1 MLQKWL
7 SLLRRPQSG
16 TAGPTTTQ
24 SSAAPRPTQGL
35 AASASQ
41 PPAYPP
47 VDQGL
52 PVSTPEGL
60 LAANAEL
67 IDRLRLHA
75 ATDAD
80 TFRERFEVPLLN
92 LAEQINALPA
102 TSSGLFAGEGGLFRA
117 SLEMAFFSFQAADGR
132 IFTGTETV
140 ERRHALEGR
149 WRYVCFLAG
158 MFYPLGTSLDTIV
171 VTSSAGGVWRRHF
184 GSLTSWAQQNE
195 VTRLF
200 AAWPNVDESLQQ
212 IGPSSHIASL
222 IATIAGAK
230 NLQWLEDGS
239 SELVKAVYEISSGH
253 MTNARNCKDVVVSM
267 WERIARREEARRPQ
281 AFGRQTVGTHL
292 GPYLVG
298 AIRSLLGTPAW
309 KLNGD
314 RVKADSSGLYLLWPH
329 AIEDLA
335 QFGVKQGYQGWP
347 STPGT
352 IAELLRSSQVVI
364 NSGEDLGM
372 VEVVGDGGEIL
383 KALKLKN
390 PLSVLEDFDPE
401 TFASQSPKTLEAV
414 IAADPLAAA
423 EAKAS
428 IKAEATQGA
437 GRKRTKE
444 VTPPVAKE
452 AVEPAPSIAEP
463 ATETLF
469 TPDEPRVQ
477 AEEVQA
483 PVVERSRAEVTSDV
497 ATKSEAVDVAET
509 SQPDTSAIREAAEV
523 RFSDLVPQEVQK
535 DIKKRLHVELLGKVI
550 KAWRDRGE
558 NSKSMRMTDN
568 GAAITVVFLGTIV
581 RDVASWVG
589 EMAAAGLIYSPPST
603 PGLKINK
610 VSIPEGA
617 PPKEAVILSRFAV
630 KKLGL

>member
-1 MLQKWL
+1 M
-7 SLLRRPQSG
+7 P
-16 TAGPTTTQ
+16 GPTQ
-24 SSAAPRPTQGL
+24 AVAAT
-35 AASASQ
+35 AAQ

-52 PVSTPEGL
+52 PVSTPQAL

-67 IDRLRLHA
+67 IDRLRLHS
-75 ATDAD
+75 ATDTD
-80 TFRERFEVPLLN
+80 TFRERFERPLLN
-92 LAEQINALPA
+92 LAEQINSLPA
-102 TSSGLFAGEGGLFRA
+102 TASGLFAGEGGLFRA
-117 SLEMAFFSFQAADGR
+117 SLEMAFFCFQAADGR

-158 MFYPLGTSLDTIV
+158 MFYPLGNSLDTIV
-171 VTSSAGGVWRRHF
+171 VTSSGGAVWRRHF

-195 VTRLF
+195 ITRVF
-200 AAWPNVDESLQQ
+200 TAWPNMNEADQA
-212 IGPSSHIASL
+212 IGPSSHISAL
-222 IATIAGAK
+222 IATIAGPQ

-239 SELVKAVYEISSGH
+239 AELVKAVYEISSGQA
-253 MTNARNCKDVVVSM
+253 TSARNCKDVVISI

-298 AIRSLLGTPAW
+298 AIRSLLGTPDW
-309 KLNGD
+309 KLNGQ
-314 RVKADSSGLYLLWPH
+314 RVKVDSTGLYLLWPQ
-329 AIEDLA
+329 AIDDLA
-335 QFGVKQGYQGWP
+335 RFGVKEGYQGWP
-347 STPGT
+347 STAST

-372 VEVVGDGGEIL
+372 VEVVGEGGEIH

-390 PLSVLEDFDPE
+390 PLAVLEDFDPS
-401 TFASQSPKTLEAV
+401 TFATQSPKTLSAV
-414 IAADPLAAA
+414 VAADPLAAA
-423 EAKAS
+423 EAKSEA
-428 IKAEATQGA
+428 KAA
-437 GRKRTKE
+437 GRKSQKE
-444 VTPPVAKE
+444 VQS
-452 AVEPAPSIAEP
+452 APSKETINTVGPVTLP
-463 ATETLF
+463 ANEL
-469 TPDEPRVQ
+469 
-477 AEEVQA
+477 
-483 PVVERSRAEVTSDV
+483 VVEREAYLPTEDAVLPVRDRQRAEVTSGDSIPEDLSPAQEQQAKET
-497 ATKSEAVDVAET
+497 AT
-509 SQPDTSAIREAAEV
+509 IREAAEV

>member
-7 SLLRRPQSG
+7 SLLRRPQPG
-16 TAGPTTTQ
+16 ATGPTTPQ
-24 SSAAPRPTQGL
+24 SNAAPRATQGV
-35 AASASQ
+35 AASAVQ

-75 ATDAD
+75 ATDVD

-158 MFYPLGTSLDTIV
+158 MFYPLGTSLDTII

-200 AAWPNVDESLQQ
+200 AAWPNVDENLQQ

-222 IATIAGAK
+222 IATVAGAK

-253 MTNARNCKDVVVSM
+253 TTTARNCKDVVVSM

-281 AFGRQTVGTHL
+281 AFGRQVVGTHL

-314 RVKADSSGLYLLWPH
+314 RVKADSSGLYLLWPQ

-335 QFGVKQGYQGWP
+335 AFGVKQGYQGWP
-347 STPGT
+347 ATAGT
-352 IAELLRSSQVVI
+352 IAELLRASQVVI

-372 VEVVGDGGEIL
+372 VEVVGDEGEIV

-423 EAKAS
+423 EAKA
-428 IKAEATQGA
+428 EATQAA
-437 GRKRTKE
+437 GRKRAKE
-444 VTPPVAKE
+444 APAAAAKE
-452 AVEPAPSIAEP
+452 AVEPAPSIPEQT
-463 ATETLF
+463 TEALF
-469 TPDEPRVQ
+469 VEEEQPQVQ
-477 AEEVQA
+477 PEAVQS
-483 PVVERSRAEVTSDV
+483 PVVERSRAEVTSEV
-497 ATKSEAVDVAET
+497 ANKTEAAAVTEV

>member
-1 MLQKWL
+1 M
-7 SLLRRPQSG
+7 
-16 TAGPTTTQ
+16 
-24 SSAAPRPTQGL
+24 PRPTQGV
-35 AASASQ
+35 AATAAQ

-52 PVSTPEGL
+52 PVSTPQGL

-75 ATDAD
+75 ATDPD
-80 TFRERFEVPLLN
+80 TFRERFERPLLN
-92 LAEQINALPA
+92 LAEQINSLPA
-102 TSSGLFAGEGGLFRA
+102 TASGLFAGEGGLFRA
-117 SLEMAFFSFQAADGR
+117 SLEMAFFCFQAADGR

-158 MFYPLGTSLDTIV
+158 MFYPLGNSLDTIV
-171 VTSSAGGVWRRHF
+171 VTSSGGAVWRRHF

-195 VTRLF
+195 ISRVFT
-200 AAWPNVDESLQQ
+200 AWPDVNEADQT
-212 IGPSSHIASL
+212 IGPSSHISAL
-222 IATIAGAK
+222 IATIAGPQ

-239 SELVKAVYEISSGH
+239 AELVKAVYEISSGQA
-253 MTNARNCKDVVVSM
+253 TSARNCKDVVISM

-298 AIRSLLGTPAW
+298 AIRSLLGTPDW
-309 KLNGD
+309 KLNGQ
-314 RVKADSSGLYLLWPH
+314 RVKADSTGLYLLWPQ

-335 QFGVKQGYQGWP
+335 RFGVKEGYQGWP
-347 STPGT
+347 STAGT

-372 VEVVGDGGEIL
+372 VEVVGEGGEIH
-383 KALKLKN
+383 KALKVKN
-390 PLSVLEDFDPE
+390 PLAVLEDFDPS
-401 TFASQSPKTLEAV
+401 TFATQSPKTLSAV
-414 IAADPLAAA
+414 VAADPLAAA
-423 EAKAS
+423 EAKSEA
-428 IKAEATQGA
+428 KAA
-437 GRKRTKE
+437 GRKGQKE
-444 VTPPVAKE
+444 VPSQPSKEVIHPAGPVTLPANEGVVEEEAQLPVEDAVPPV
-452 AVEPAPSIAEP
+452 
-463 ATETLF
+463 
-469 TPDEPRVQ
+469 R
-477 AEEVQA
+477 
-483 PVVERSRAEVTSDV
+483 ERPRAEVTSGNPIPQDQSPAQEQQAQEP
-497 ATKSEAVDVAET
+497 AT
-509 SQPDTSAIREAAEV
+509 IREAAEV